1 MNNND
6 LQQPVR
12 TLMSSPVQTTDYAE
26 PLAAAARRLCRNDI
40 GSLVVEDDGIVGIIT
55 ETDFMRAVGA
65 ERDIER
71 TTVGQLMSESVETIE
86 AMETIETA
94 CDRMHSN
101 DTKRL
106 VVTDDGALVGIVT
119 TTDVTHWLAPS
130 LEEVIQAFQ

>member
-1 MNNND
+1 
-6 LQQPVR
+6 
-12 TLMSSPVQTTDYAE
+12 MSSPVQTVDYAV
-26 PLAAAARRLCRNDI
+26 PVADAARTLCRNDI

-65 ERDIER
+65 ERELDQ
-71 TTVGQLMSESVETIE
+71 TTVGQLMNESVETIE
-86 AMETIETA
+86 ATETIETA

-101 DTKRL
+101 DVKRL

-130 LEEVIQAFQ
+130 LEEVIQTFQ